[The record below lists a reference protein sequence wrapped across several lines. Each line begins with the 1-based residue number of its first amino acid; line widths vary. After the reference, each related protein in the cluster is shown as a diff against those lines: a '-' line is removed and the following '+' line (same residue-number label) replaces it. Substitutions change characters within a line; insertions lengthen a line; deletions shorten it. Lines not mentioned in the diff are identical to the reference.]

1 MKKYKRILMAL
12 TFLLLLSACAPST
25 PEPIVP
31 IETVFAATMNAIN
44 AQTAAAMPATSTPTP
59 TPINTRR
66 PTITPQ
72 PSSTAVVLTPTF
84 TPTITPVY
92 TPTNITSGS
101 GNVLY
106 ACELVELSPRSG
118 HEVKPNEKFRWVWK
132 VRNIGTK
139 KWWTDTMFVTY
150 VSGSKFYVKKEYAL
164 GDPTDIGE
172 IGVFSI
178 KMQAPKE
185 PGTYTTTWSLKKGI
199 HSFCYAQLK
208 IVVKK

>member
-1 MKKYKRILMAL
+1 MKKYPRLLILLM
-12 TFLLLLSACAPST
+12 FLFLLSACAPST
-25 PEPIVP
+25 PQPLVP
-31 IETVFAATMNAIN
+31 IETVFAATMDAIN
-44 AQTAAAMPATSTPTP
+44 AQTAAAMPPTATFTP

-66 PTITPQ
+66 PTLTPV
-72 PSSTAVVLTPTF
+72 PSATAVVLTPTF

-106 ACELVELSPRSG
+106 ACELVQLSPGSG
-118 HEVKPNEKFRWVWK
+118 YEAKPNEKFRWVWK

-139 KWWTDTMFVTY
+139 KWWTDTMFAAY
-150 VSGSKFYVKKEYAL
+150 ASGSEFYVKKEFAL
-164 GDPTDIGE
+164 GSPTDIGE
-172 IGVFSI
+172 VGVFSI

-199 HSFCYAQLK
+199 HTFCYAQLK